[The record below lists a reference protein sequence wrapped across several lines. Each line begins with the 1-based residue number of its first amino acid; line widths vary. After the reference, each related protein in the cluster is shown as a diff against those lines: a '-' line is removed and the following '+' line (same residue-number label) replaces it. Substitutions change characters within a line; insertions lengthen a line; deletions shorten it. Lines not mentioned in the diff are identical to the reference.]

1 MSQPEPRRAP
11 PRPRVHPPRP
21 SPENEDRAPSRP
33 PPETGDRTPARP
45 PPETGDRTPARPPPE
60 ARPPE
65 LPQPPGY
72 GVPGRLPVFPWF
84 FLAVQVLFL
93 VLVIAAALASDHGTA
108 EAVSHQVARSCLNG
122 AWQGPFTSQ
131 RACLEHF
138 HVALPQG
145 QDLDPGL
152 SPGLVAIAWLVA
164 DVLLGLGYGLYCLAR
179 ARR

>member
-1 MSQPEPRRAP
+1 
-11 PRPRVHPPRP
+11 VHPPRP

-33 PPETGDRTPARP
+33 PPEARP
-45 PPETGDRTPARPPPE
+45 PAPPV
-60 ARPPE
+60 A
-65 LPQPPGY
+65 PQPPGY
-72 GVPGRLPVFPWF
+72 GLQRRLPVFPWF

-108 EAVSHQVARSCLNG
+108 EAVSHQVARTCLHG
-122 AWQGPFTSQ
+122 AWQGVFTSQ

-164 DVLLGLGYGLYCLAR
+164 DVLLGLGYGLYRLAR